1 MADIAA
7 IAARLDDAARQAR
20 AIPQITG
27 QEGELPLADAY
38 AIQRAA
44 IDHRLARGATLVG
57 VKMGFTSEAKMAQ
70 MGLKD
75 QIWGR
80 LTSDMAVAN
89 GAVIDRGRFI
99 HPRVEPEV
107 AVRLKAPL
115 SGEITRAEAIA
126 AVDAVAAALEI
137 IDSRY
142 ENFRFALSD
151 VIADNASSSAFV
163 VGPWLA
169 ADTDISDVAM
179 TMRVDDAV
187 AETGNSAAILGN
199 PIRSLVAA
207 ARLAGAAGLALQ
219 PGWTVMLGGAT
230 AAAAIGSAR
239 TVSLD
244 AGHLGQVGFTIAAGG
259 AE

>member
-7 IAARLDDAARQAR
+7 IAAKLDLAARRAV

-27 QEGELPLADAY
+27 DGTELSVADAY

-44 IDHRLARGATLVG
+44 IDHRVARGAHIIG

-80 LTSDMAVAN
+80 LTSDMVVTRGDA
-89 GAVIDRGRFI
+89 IDRARFI
-99 HPRVEPEV
+99 HPRVEPEI

-115 SGEITRAEAIA
+115 SGQVSREDAIA

-142 ENFRFALSD
+142 ENFRFALGD

-163 VGPWLA
+163 VGPWHA
-169 ADTDISDVAM
+169 ADTDISNVAM
-179 TMRVDDAV
+179 TLRVDNAIAD
-187 AETGNSAAILGN
+187 TGTSAAILGD
-199 PIRSLVAA
+199 PLRSLMAA
-207 ARLAGAAGLALQ
+207 ARLAGADGLVLQ
-219 PGWTVMLGGAT
+219 PGWTIMLGGAT
-230 AAAAIGSAR
+230 AAAAIGDAR
-239 TVSLD
+239 SVSLE
-244 AGHLGQVGFTIAAGG
+244 AGHLGDVGFTIGSPVP
-259 AE
+259 

>member
-1 MADIAA
+1 MIDIAE
-7 IAARLDDAARQAR
+7 IAARLDAAARDAR

-27 QEGELPLADAY
+27 QEGELSLTDAY
-38 AIQRAA
+38 DIQRAV

-57 VKMGFTSEAKMAQ
+57 VKMGFTSQAKMAQ

-80 LTSDMAVAN
+80 LTSDMVVAN
-89 GAVIDRGRFI
+89 GGVLDRTRFI

-115 SGEITRAEAIA
+115 TGEVTYEEALA
-126 AVDAVAAALEI
+126 AVDAVAPALEI

-142 ENFRFALSD
+142 ENFRFALGD
-151 VIADNASSSAFV
+151 VVADNASSSAFV
-163 VGPWLA
+163 VGAWLP
-169 ADTDISDVAM
+169 ADTDVADVPMAM
-179 TMRVDDAV
+179 SVDGAV
-187 AETGNSAAILGN
+187 AETGSSAAILGD

-207 ARLAGAAGLALQ
+207 ARLAGAAGLTLQ

-239 TVSLD
+239 AVSLD
-244 AGHLGQVGFTIAAGG
+244 AGRLGQVSFTIEGG
-259 AE
+259 AT

>member
-27 QEGELPLADAY
+27 EAGELPLAEAY

-57 VKMGFTSEAKMAQ
+57 VKMGFTSEAKMVQ

-80 LTSDMAVAN
+80 LTSDMVVAK
-89 GAVIDRGRFI
+89 GGVVDRARFI

-115 SGEITRAEAIA
+115 SGEITREEAFA
-126 AVDAVAAALEI
+126 AIDALAPALEI

-142 ENFRFALSD
+142 ENFRFALGD
-151 VIADNASSSAFV
+151 VVADNASSSAFV
-163 VGPWLA
+163 VGDWLP
-169 ADTDISDVAM
+169 ADTDVADVPM
-179 TMRVDDAV
+179 VMNVDGAV
-187 AETGNSAAILGN
+187 VETGSSAAILGD

-207 ARLAGAAGLALQ
+207 ARLAGAAGLTLQ

-239 TVSLD
+239 AVSLD
-244 AGHLGQVGFTIAAGG
+244 AGHLGRVGFTIAGG
-259 AE
+259 AA

>member
-38 AIQRAA
+38 DIQRAA

-57 VKMGFTSEAKMAQ
+57 VKMGFTSEAKMEQ

-80 LTSDMAVAN
+80 LTSDMVVTN
-89 GAVIDRGRFI
+89 GSAIDRARFI

-115 SGEITRAEAIA
+115 AGEITREEALA
-126 AVDAVAAALEI
+126 AIDAVAAALEI

-142 ENFRFALSD
+142 ENFRFALGD

-169 ADTDISDVAM
+169 AGTDVSDVAM

-187 AETGNSAAILGN
+187 AETGSSAAILGD
-199 PIRSLVAA
+199 PVRSLVAA
-207 ARLAGAAGLALQ
+207 ARLAGDAGLVLQ
-219 PGWTVMLGGAT
+219 PGWTIMLGGAT
-230 AAAAIGSAR
+230 AAAAIGEAR
-239 TVSLD
+239 AVSLD
-244 AGHLGQVGFTIAAGG
+244 AGHLGRVGFTIGGG
-259 AE
+259 AT

>member
-1 MADIAA
+1 MTDIAN
-7 IAARLDDAARQAR
+7 IAARLDAAARDAR

-27 QEGELPLADAY
+27 QEGELALRDAY
-38 AIQRAA
+38 DIQRAL
-44 IDHRLARGATLVG
+44 IDHRLARGAALVG
-57 VKMGFTSEAKMAQ
+57 VKMGFTSEAKMIQ

-80 LTSDMAVAN
+80 LTSDMVVAN
-89 GAVIDRGRFI
+89 GGILDRARFI

-115 SGEITRAEAIA
+115 TGEVSREEAFATI
-126 AVDAVAAALEI
+126 DAVAPALEI

-142 ENFRFALSD
+142 ENFRFALGD
-151 VIADNASSSAFV
+151 VVADNASSSAFV
-163 VGPWLA
+163 VGDWLP
-169 ADTDISDVAM
+169 ADTDVADVPM
-179 TMRVDDAV
+179 VMSVGGAV
-187 AETGNSAAILGN
+187 AETGSSAAILGD

-207 ARLAGAAGLALQ
+207 ARLAGAAGLTLQ

-230 AAAAIGSAR
+230 AAAAIGSAQ

-244 AGHLGQVGFTIAAGG
+244 AGHLGLVGFTIAG
-259 AE
+259 ARHE

>member
-7 IAARLDDAARQAR
+7 IAARLDAAASEAR

-27 QEGELPLADAY
+27 EAGDLPLADAY

-44 IDHRLARGATLVG
+44 IDHRLARGA
-57 VKMGFTSEAKMAQ
+57 
-70 MGLKD
+70 
-75 QIWGR
+75 
-80 LTSDMAVAN
+80 
-89 GAVIDRGRFI
+89 
-99 HPRVEPEV
+99 
-107 AVRLKAPL
+107 L
-115 SGEITRAEAIA
+115 SGEVTRGEALA
-126 AVDAVAAALEI
+126 AIDAVAAALEI

-142 ENFRFALSD
+142 ENFRFALGD

-163 VGPWLA
+163 TGPWLA
-169 ADTDISDVAM
+169 ADTDVSDVAM

-187 AETGNSAAILGN
+187 AETGTSAAILGD

-207 ARLAGAAGLALQ
+207 ARLAGAAGLVLQ

-230 AAAAIGSAR
+230 AAAAIGDAR

-244 AGHLGQVGFTIAAGG
+244 AGHLGRVGFTIEGG
-259 AE
+259 AS

>member
-1 MADIAA
+1 MVDIAD
-7 IAARLDDAARQAR
+7 IAARLDAAARDAR

-27 QEGELPLADAY
+27 QEGELALNDAY
-38 AIQRAA
+38 DIQRAV

-57 VKMGFTSEAKMAQ
+57 VKMGFTSEAKMVQ

-80 LTSDMAVAN
+80 LTSDMVVAD
-89 GAVIDRGRFI
+89 GGVLDRTRFI

-115 SGEITRAEAIA
+115 TGTVNYDGALA
-126 AVDAVAAALEI
+126 AVDAVAPALEV

-142 ENFRFALSD
+142 ENFRFALGD
-151 VIADNASSSAFV
+151 VVADNASSSAFV
-163 VGPWLA
+163 VGPWLPA
-169 ADTDISDVAM
+169 ETDLADVAM
-179 TMRVDDAV
+179 EMSVDGTVVERGSSD
-187 AETGNSAAILGN
+187 AILGD
-199 PIRSLVAA
+199 PIRSLIAA
-207 ARLAGAAGLALQ
+207 ARLAGAGGLTLQ

-239 TVSLD
+239 LVSLD
-244 AGHLGQVGFTIAAGG
+244 AGRLGRVGFTIAGG
-259 AE
+259 AA

>member
-1 MADIAA
+1 MTDIAT
-7 IAARLDDAARQAR
+7 IAARLDAAARDAR

-27 QEGELPLADAY
+27 QEGELPLSDAY
-38 AIQRAA
+38 DIQRAV
-44 IDHRLARGATLVG
+44 IDHRLARGAALVG
-57 VKMGFTSEAKMAQ
+57 VKMGFTSEAKMIQ

-80 LTSDMAVAN
+80 LTSDMVVAN
-89 GAVIDRGRFI
+89 GGVVDRARFI

-115 SGEITRAEAIA
+115 SGEVTREQAFAAI
-126 AVDAVAAALEI
+126 DAVAPALEI

-142 ENFRFALSD
+142 ENFRFALGD
-151 VIADNASSSAFV
+151 VVADNASSSAFV
-163 VGPWLA
+163 VGGWLS
-169 ADTDISDVAM
+169 ADTDVADVPM
-179 TMRVDDAV
+179 VMSVDGVV
-187 AETGNSAAILGN
+187 AETGSSAAILGD

-207 ARLAGAAGLALQ
+207 ARLAGAAGLTLQ

-239 TVSLD
+239 AVSLD
-244 AGHLGQVGFTIAAGG
+244 AGHLGRVGFTIAGG
-259 AE
+259 AA

>member
-7 IAARLDDAARQAR
+7 IAAKLDAAAREAR

-27 QEGELPLADAY
+27 LEGELSLADAY

-57 VKMGFTSEAKMAQ
+57 VKMGFTSEAKMVQ

-80 LTSDMAVAN
+80 LTSDMVVAN
-89 GAVIDRGRFI
+89 GGALDRTRFI

-115 SGEITRAEAIA
+115 AGEVTRDAALA

-151 VIADNASSSAFV
+151 VVADNASSSAFV
-163 VGPWLA
+163 VGPWLPA
-169 ADTDISDVAM
+169 HTDIADVAM
-179 TMRVDDAV
+179 EMRVDDVV
-187 AETGNSAAILGN
+187 AETGSSAAILGD

-207 ARLAGAAGLALQ
+207 ARLAGAAGLVLQ

-239 TVSLD
+239 AVSLD
-244 AGHLGQVGFTIAAGG
+244 AGHLGRVGFTIAGG
-259 AE
+259 AA

>member
-1 MADIAA
+1 MVDISA
-7 IAARLDDAARQAR
+7 IAARLDTAAQRAE

-27 QEGELPLADAY
+27 ETGELPLADAY

-80 LTSDMAVAN
+80 LTSDMVVVN
-89 GAVIDRGRFI
+89 GGVLDRARFI

-115 SGEITRAEAIA
+115 VGEVTREEALA
-126 AVDAVAAALEI
+126 AVDTVAAALEI

-142 ENFRFALSD
+142 ENFRFALGD
-151 VIADNASSSAFV
+151 VVADNASSSAFV

-169 ADTDISDVAM
+169 ADTDVSDVAM
-179 TMRVDDAV
+179 EMRVDGEI
-187 AETGNSAAILGN
+187 AETGTSAAILGD

-207 ARLAGAAGLALQ
+207 ARLVGAAGLMLQ

-230 AAAAIGSAR
+230 AAAAMGEAR

-244 AGHLGQVGFTIAAGG
+244 AGHLGRVGFTIEGG
-259 AE
+259 TA

>member
-7 IAARLDDAARQAR
+7 IAARLDAAASEAR

-27 QEGELPLADAY
+27 QEGELPLAEAY
-38 AIQRAA
+38 EIQRAA
-44 IDHRLARGATLVG
+44 IDRRLARGAALVG

-75 QIWGR
+75 QIWGG
-80 LTSDMAVAN
+80 LTSDMVVVN
-89 GAVIDRGRFI
+89 GGAIDLARFI

-115 SGEITRAEAIA
+115 AGEVMQDEALA
-126 AVDAVAAALEI
+126 AIDAVAAALEI

-142 ENFRFALSD
+142 ENFRFALGD
-151 VIADNASSSAFV
+151 VVADNASSSAFV
-163 VGPWLA
+163 TGPWLA
-169 ADTDISDVAM
+169 PETDISDVAM

-187 AETGNSAAILGN
+187 AETGTSAAILGD

-207 ARLAGAAGLALQ
+207 ARLAGAAGLVLQ
-219 PGWTVMLGGAT
+219 PGWTIMLGGAT

-239 TVSLD
+239 SVSLD
-244 AGHLGQVGFTIAAGG
+244 AAHLGRVGFTIEG
-259 AE
+259 AVA

>member
-7 IAARLDDAARQAR
+7 IAARLDAAAREAR
-20 AIPQITG
+20 AIAQITG
-27 QEGELPLADAY
+27 QEGELSLADAY

-44 IDHRLARGATLVG
+44 IDHRLARGAMLVG
-57 VKMGFTSEAKMAQ
+57 VKMGFTSEAKMMQ

-80 LTSDMAVAN
+80 LTSDMVVAN
-89 GAVIDRGRFI
+89 GAAIDRDRFI

-115 SGEITRAEAIA
+115 AGEVTREEALA

-142 ENFRFALSD
+142 ENFRFALGD
-151 VIADNASSSAFV
+151 VVADNASSSAFV
-163 VGPWLA
+163 VGPWLPA
-169 ADTDISDVAM
+169 TTDVADVAM
-179 TMRVDDAV
+179 EMRVDDV
-187 AETGNSAAILGN
+187 VVENGSSAAILGD

-207 ARLAGAAGLALQ
+207 ARLVGAAGLTLQ
-219 PGWTVMLGGAT
+219 PGWTIMLGGAT

-239 TVSLD
+239 AVSLD
-244 AGHLGQVGFTIAAGG
+244 AGHLGRVGFTITGG
-259 AE
+259 VA

>member
-7 IAARLDDAARQAR
+7 IATRLDEAAQKAQ

-27 QEGELPLADAY
+27 ETGELSLADAY
-38 AIQRAA
+38 DIQRAA
-44 IDHRLARGATLVG
+44 IEHRLARGARLVG

-70 MGLKD
+70 MGLSD

-80 LTSDMAVAN
+80 LTSDMVVAN
-89 GAVIDRGRFI
+89 GGALDRSRFI

-115 SGEITRAEAIA
+115 TGEVTRDEALA
-126 AVDAVAAALEI
+126 AIDAVAAALEV

-142 ENFRFALSD
+142 ENFRFALGD
-151 VIADNASSSAFV
+151 VVADNASSSAFV

-169 ADTDISDVAM
+169 ADTDIADVAM

-187 AETGNSAAILGN
+187 AETGNSAAILGD
-199 PIRSLVAA
+199 PLRSLVAA
-207 ARLAGAAGLALQ
+207 ARLAGAAGLVLQ

-244 AGHLGQVGFTIAAGG
+244 AAHLGRVGFTIAGDA
-259 AE
+259 A

>member
-7 IAARLDDAARQAR
+7 IAARLDAAASEAR

-27 QEGELPLADAY
+27 EAGDLPLADAY

-44 IDHRLARGATLVG
+44 IDHRLARGAGEVTRG
-57 VKMGFTSEAKMAQ
+57 EALA
-70 MGLKD
+70 
-75 QIWGR
+75 
-80 LTSDMAVAN
+80 
-89 GAVIDRGRFI
+89 
-99 HPRVEPEV
+99 
-107 AVRLKAPL
+107 
-115 SGEITRAEAIA
+115 AI
-126 AVDAVAAALEI
+126 DAVAAALEI

-142 ENFRFALSD
+142 ENFRFALGD

-163 VGPWLA
+163 TGPWLA
-169 ADTDISDVAM
+169 ADTDVSDVAM

-187 AETGNSAAILGN
+187 AETGTSAAILGD

-207 ARLAGAAGLALQ
+207 ARLAGAAGLVLQ

-230 AAAAIGSAR
+230 AAAAIGDAR

-244 AGHLGQVGFTIAAGG
+244 AGHLGRVGFTIEGG
-259 AE
+259 AS

>member
-7 IAARLDDAARQAR
+7 IAARLDAAASEAR
-20 AIPQITG
+20 AIAQITG
-27 QEGELPLADAY
+27 QQGELSLADAY

-80 LTSDMAVAN
+80 LTSDMVVAN
-89 GAVIDRGRFI
+89 GGTIDRERFI

-115 SGEITRAEAIA
+115 AGEVTREEALA

-142 ENFRFALSD
+142 ENFRFALGD
-151 VIADNASSSAFV
+151 VVADNASSSAFV
-163 VGPWLA
+163 VGPWLPA
-169 ADTDISDVAM
+169 TTDVADVAM
-179 TMRVDDAV
+179 EMRVDDV
-187 AETGNSAAILGN
+187 VVETGSSAAILGD

-207 ARLAGAAGLALQ
+207 ARLAGAAGLTLQ
-219 PGWTVMLGGAT
+219 PGWTIMLGGAT

-239 TVSLD
+239 AVSLD
-244 AGHLGQVGFTIAAGG
+244 AGHLGRVGFTIAVDA
-259 AE
+259 A

>member
-27 QEGELPLADAY
+27 EAGALSLSDAY

-44 IDHRLARGATLVG
+44 IDHRLARGAALVG
-57 VKMGFTSEAKMAQ
+57 VKMGFTSEAKMVQ
-70 MGLKD
+70 MGLQD

-80 LTSDMAVAN
+80 LTSDMVVTN
-89 GAVIDRGRFI
+89 GGTIDRARFI

-115 SGEITRAEAIA
+115 SGEVSREEALA
-126 AVDAVAAALEI
+126 AIDAVAAALEI

-142 ENFRFALSD
+142 ENFRFALGD
-151 VIADNASSSAFV
+151 VVADNASSSAFV
-163 VGPWLA
+163 VGPWLSG
-169 ADTDISDVAM
+169 DTDVSDVPM
-179 TMRVDDAV
+179 VMRVDAEV
-187 AETGNSAAILGN
+187 AETGTSAAILGD
-199 PIRSLVAA
+199 PVRSLVAA
-207 ARLAGAAGLALQ
+207 ARLAGAEGLVLQ
-219 PGWTVMLGGAT
+219 QGWTVMLGGAT

-244 AGHLGQVGFTIAAGG
+244 AGHLGRVGFTIGGNAA
-259 AE
+259 

>member
-7 IAARLDDAARQAR
+7 IAARLDTAAREAR

-27 QEGELPLADAY
+27 EAGDLPLADAY

-44 IDHRLARGATLVG
+44 IDHRLARGAALVG

-80 LTSDMAVAN
+80 LTSDMVVVN
-89 GAVIDRGRFI
+89 GGAIDRARFI

-115 SGEITRAEAIA
+115 AGEVTREEALA

-142 ENFRFALSD
+142 ENFRFALGD

-169 ADTDISDVAM
+169 ADTDVADVAM
-179 TMRVDDAV
+179 EMRVDGEV
-187 AETGNSAAILGN
+187 AETGTSAAILGD
-199 PIRSLVAA
+199 PLRSLVAA
-207 ARLAGAAGLALQ
+207 ARLAGAAGLTLQ

-230 AAAAIGSAR
+230 AAAAIGAAHS
-239 TVSLD
+239 VSLD
-244 AGHLGQVGFTIAAGG
+244 AGHLGRVGFTIEGG
-259 AE
+259 AA

>member
-27 QEGELPLADAY
+27 EEGELTLADAY

-44 IDHRLARGATLVG
+44 IDHRVARGAALVG

-80 LTSDMAVAN
+80 LTSDMVVTN
-89 GAVIDRGRFI
+89 GATIDRARFI

-115 SGEITRAEAIA
+115 SGEVSREEALA

-142 ENFRFALSD
+142 ENFRFALGD
-151 VIADNASSSAFV
+151 VVADNASSSAFV
-163 VGPWLA
+163 VGPWLS
-169 ADTDISDVAM
+169 ADTDVSDVAM
-179 TMRVDDAV
+179 VMRVDEAV
-187 AETGNSAAILGN
+187 AETGTSAAILGD
-199 PIRSLVAA
+199 PVRSLVAA
-207 ARLAGAAGLALQ
+207 ARLAGAEGLILQ

-230 AAAAIGSAR
+230 AAAAIDSAR

-244 AGHLGQVGFTIAAGG
+244 AGHLGRVGFTIEGNEA
-259 AE
+259 

>member
-7 IAARLDDAARQAR
+7 IAARLDTAAREAR

-27 QEGELPLADAY
+27 EAGDLPLAEAY

-44 IDHRLARGATLVG
+44 IDHRLARGAALVG
-57 VKMGFTSEAKMAQ
+57 VKMGFTSEAKMVQ

-80 LTSDMAVAN
+80 LTSDMVVIN
-89 GAVIDRGRFI
+89 GGAIDRARFI

-107 AVRLKAPL
+107 AVRLKVPL
-115 SGEITRAEAIA
+115 SGEVTQGEARAAI
-126 AVDAVAAALEI
+126 DAVAAALEI

-142 ENFRFALSD
+142 ENFRFALGD
-151 VIADNASSSAFV
+151 VVADNASSSAFV
-163 VGPWLA
+163 VGPWLPA
-169 ADTDISDVAM
+169 TTDVADVRM
-179 TMRVDDAV
+179 EMRVDDV
-187 AETGNSAAILGN
+187 VVETGSSAAILGD

-207 ARLAGAAGLALQ
+207 ARLAGAAGLVLQ

-230 AAAAIGSAR
+230 AAAAIGDAR

-244 AGHLGQVGFTIAAGG
+244 AGHLGRVGFTIEGG
-259 AE
+259 SA